1 MSVYKSLEVQFNML
15 LHSIYDFPIV
25 PNNKQM
31 FIGTWNIFVQISY
44 YHQADLWSP
53 HLPPQTHTRPYPGSI
68 RWVKDDN
75 YHIASSQKR
84 CKTSKMDWGARFFF
98 SAEVGYHK
106 NWTWLVECLLT
117 YFDYRRSAGST
128 KRKVKAPVS
137 KGGVGFNTTFKTFVI
152 LTYFL
157 FH

>member
-98 SAEVGYHK
+98 QPREATTKTELDWLNAFWHILITDGQPEVQNAK
-106 NWTWLVECLLT
+106 
-117 YFDYRRSAGST
+117 
-128 KRKVKAPVS
+128 
-137 KGGVGFNTTFKTFVI
+137 
-152 LTYFL
+152 
-157 FH
+157 